1 MRYISIEEIRLP
13 DGWQEKADKLRDQ
26 LIAAAPPERKE
37 IIKKNADVWREVKDA
52 LSALSHGK
60 CWYCECKEI
69 RSDNPVDHFRPKNRV
84 ADCDGHEGY
93 WWLAFDWH
101 NYRFSCTYCNSRRV
115 GVDTI
120 GGKQDH
126 FPLVDEASRALQF
139 GDDMSLEQPMLLD
152 PTIQSDSELLWF
164 YIDGTPIPKFAEDQ
178 DENKHKRAT
187 ISIELYHLN
196 EERLEEKRRDLY
208 QELSRLVARGNEAL
222 DDAAQAPNVTLK
234 ARAERRFADLVNE
247 ITDTISDSAEL
258 SSVAKIFLLTFSTSG
273 TVTQG
278 RWIRQLLL
286 KLQQRV

>member
-115 GVDTI
+115 GVI
-120 GGKQDH
+120 PSSDH
-126 FPLVDEASRALQF
+126 FPLLMSFPHCSL
-139 GDDMSLEQPMLLD
+139 DMSLNNLCCLTQ
-152 PTIQSDSELLWF
+152 QSSRSTLWF
-164 YIDGTPIPKFAEDQ
+164 I
-178 DENKHKRAT
+178 
-187 ISIELYHLN
+187 
-196 EERLEEKRRDLY
+196 
-208 QELSRLVARGNEAL
+208 
-222 DDAAQAPNVTLK
+222 
-234 ARAERRFADLVNE
+234 
-247 ITDTISDSAEL
+247 
-258 SSVAKIFLLTFSTSG
+258 
-273 TVTQG
+273 
-278 RWIRQLLL
+278 
-286 KLQQRV
+286 